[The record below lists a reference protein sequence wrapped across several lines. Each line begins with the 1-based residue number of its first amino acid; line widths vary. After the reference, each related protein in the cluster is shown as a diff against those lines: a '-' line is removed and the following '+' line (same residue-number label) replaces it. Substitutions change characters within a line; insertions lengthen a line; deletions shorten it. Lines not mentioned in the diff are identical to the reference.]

1 MIRNTEPKITM
12 KDIAQKLGVSVVTV
26 SKAFNN
32 KEGVSEELRAQI
44 KSCGIGTSATRAE
57 ILKKLCN
64 IKYLALN
71 KKTQVITPTLLG
83 EMIFDVV
90 NCSIRQLLNPELTAS
105 WEKGLN
111 YVAEG
116 SITEQEYMDKL
127 EHFVRLRTRQVED
140 SNIQPYLRQFFDAAA
155 VNYKDSSEKNS
166 AKTTGRSMSAAGRSR
181 TCRKPSASK

>member
-1 MIRNTEPKITM
+1 MIY
-12 KDIAQKLGVSVVTV
+12 S
-26 SKAFNN
+26 
-32 KEGVSEELRAQI
+32 LRAQI

-155 VNYKDSSEKNS
+155 VNYKDSSKKNS
-166 AKTTGRSMSAAGRSR
+166 AKTTGRSTSAAGRSR